1 VAVHAFLRGELP
13 FTGIPRVIE
22 ATLATLPAVAVR
34 HFSDLY
40 EADAHAREVARS
52 EATAVAREVATGE
65 ATAVARPE
73 AGRA

>member
-1 VAVHAFLRGELP
+1 
-13 FTGIPRVIE
+13 VIE

-40 EADAHAREVARS
+40 EADAQAREVAR
-52 EATAVAREVATGE
+52 GE